1 MPKFYSSYNRPPS
14 KAHAPFPFVQKDYIK
29 DAASGELV
37 ECGTIP
43 FYERIQSFHES
54 TTLSAKL
61 KRFAMGDNT
70 ALGMPGGS
78 FGDVTQ
84 MPNDLRSILDS
95 RKKVLEDFNNLPDDL
110 RGIFENDF
118 DKFESSVRDGTVE
131 RRIYD
136 HIKSTSPQGQAPG
149 AGGQAE
155 GGN

>member
-14 KAHAPFPFVQKDYIK
+14 KAHIPCPFTQKDYVK

-43 FYERIQSFHES
+43 FYERIQSYHES
-54 TTLSAKL
+54 TTLSSKL

-78 FGDVTQ
+78 FGDATQ
-84 MPNDLRSILDS
+84 MPTDLRSILDS
-95 RKKVLEDFNNLPDDL
+95 RKKVLEDFNSLPEDL

-118 DKFESSVRDGTVE
+118 DKFESSVRDGTAE

-136 HIKSTSPQGQAPG
+136 HIKSNSPQGQAPG
-149 AGGQAE
+149 TGGQAE